1 MIVLEL
7 VQSNGVWR
15 LSPESLFLGAS
26 KENITQTMTQCA
38 AVIQKIIPEVQKGTY
53 PDAGAVG
60 LAIKHEMD

>member
-7 VQSNGVWR
+7 VQSNGNWQ
-15 LSPESLFLGAS
+15 LNPESLFRGAS

-38 AVIQKIIPEVQKGTY
+38 AVIQNIIPEVQKGTY

-60 LAIKHEMD
+60 LAINHEMN